1 MGEEITVNL
10 TGDQRELT
18 LLQGQAQTPF
28 RYSGFAYHAETTEA
42 FVKLIKAKATK
53 EKAVVAYQHG
63 GMHAILDDTITD
75 RPKDKVIYAFQL
87 SQQAKEWVDILS
99 KNKGPLGQK
108 SFLNFLK
115 RRSVEELPNL
125 EELLFSVQNFR
136 YVTNISGE
144 ASYEDSSNYVF
155 GIKVKDAEGTTT
167 IPKAIYPKIPIYK
180 ESDFVAAVEIEIDIV
195 KPRDAG
201 EGLGF
206 VLSCPKFER
215 FVEDAQAYEVD
226 TMKKE
231 LDGYLI
237 VAAWLFMGE

>member
-1 MGEEITVNL
+1 MDKMTVNI
-10 TGDQRELT
+10 TGEQKELT
-18 LLQGQAQTPF
+18 ILEGAAQTPF
-28 RYSGFAYHAETTEA
+28 RYGGFTYYVETTDS

-53 EKAVVAYQHG
+53 ENAVVAYQNG
-63 GMHAILDDTITD
+63 TMQAILDDTITD
-75 RPKDKVIYAFQL
+75 RPNDRLIYSLKV
-87 SQQAKEWVDILS
+87 SQQAKEWIDILG
-99 KNKGPLGQK
+99 KNNGPMGQK

-125 EELLFSVQNFR
+125 EELIFSVQNFR

-144 ASYEDSSNYVF
+144 ASYEDGNNYVF

-167 IPKAIYPKIPIYK
+167 LPKSIYPKIQIYK
-180 ESDFVAAVEIEIDIV
+180 ESEFVAAIEIEIEIV

-215 FVEDAQAYEVD
+215 YVEDAQAYEVEK
-226 TMKKE
+226 MKKE

-237 VAAWLFMGE
+237 VAARLFMNA

>member
-1 MGEEITVNL
+1 MDKMTVNI
-10 TGDQRELT
+10 TGEQKELT
-18 LLQGQAQTPF
+18 ILEGAAQTPF
-28 RYSGFAYHAETTEA
+28 RYGGFTYHVETTES

-53 EKAVVAYQHG
+53 ENAVVAYQNG
-63 GMHAILDDTITD
+63 TMQAILDDTITD
-75 RPKDKVIYAFQL
+75 RPNDRLIYSLKV
-87 SQQAKEWVDILS
+87 SQQAKEWIDILG
-99 KNKGPLGQK
+99 KNNGPMGQK

-125 EELLFSVQNFR
+125 EELIFSVQNFR

-144 ASYEDSSNYVF
+144 ASYEDGNNYVF

-167 IPKAIYPKIPIYK
+167 LPKSIYPKIQIYK
-180 ESDFVAAVEIEIDIV
+180 ESDFVEAMEIEIEIV

-215 FVEDAQAYEVD
+215 YVEEAQAHEVEK
-226 TMKKE
+226 MKKE
-231 LDGYLI
+231 LDGFLV
-237 VAAWLFMGE
+237 VAAWLFMPE

>member
-1 MGEEITVNL
+1 MDKMTVNI
-10 TGDQRELT
+10 TGEQKELT
-18 LLQGQAQTPF
+18 ILEGAAQTPF
-28 RYSGFAYHAETTEA
+28 RYGGFTYHVETTDS

-53 EKAVVAYQHG
+53 ENAVVAYQKD

-75 RPKDKVIYAFQL
+75 RPKDKLVYYFQL
-87 SQQAKEWVDILS
+87 SQQAKEWLDFINGS
-99 KNKGPLGQK
+99 KGPIGQK

-115 RRSVEELPNL
+115 RRGVEELSNL

-144 ASYEDSSNYVF
+144 ASYEDGSNYVF

-167 IPKAIYPKIPIYK
+167 LPKSIYPKIQIYK
-180 ESDFVAAVEIEIDIV
+180 ESEFVAAIEIEIEIV

-215 FVEDAQAYEVD
+215 YVEEAQAHEVEK
-226 TMKKE
+226 MKKE
-231 LDGYLI
+231 LDGFLV
-237 VAAWLFMGE
+237 VAAWLFGGE

>member
-1 MGEEITVNL
+1 MDKMTVNI
-10 TGDQRELT
+10 TGEQKELT
-18 LLQGQAQTPF
+18 ILEGAAQTPF
-28 RYSGFAYHAETTEA
+28 RYGGFTYYVETTDS

-53 EKAVVAYQHG
+53 ENAVVAYQNG
-63 GMHAILDDTITD
+63 TMHAILDDTITD
-75 RPKDKVIYAFQL
+75 RPNDRLIYSLKV
-87 SQQAKEWVDILS
+87 SQQAKEWIDILG
-99 KNKGPLGQK
+99 KNKGPMGQK

-125 EELLFSVQNFR
+125 EELIFSVQNFR

-144 ASYEDSSNYVF
+144 ASYEDGNNYVF

-167 IPKAIYPKIPIYK
+167 LPKSIYPKIQIYK
-180 ESDFVAAVEIEIDIV
+180 ESEFVAAIEIEIEIV

-206 VLSCPKFER
+206 MLSCPKFER
-215 FVEDAQAYEVD
+215 YVEDAQAYEVEK
-226 TMKKE
+226 MKKE

-237 VAAWLFMGE
+237 VAAWLFMNA

>member
-1 MGEEITVNL
+1 MDKMTVNI
-10 TGDQRELT
+10 TGEQKELT
-18 LLQGQAQTPF
+18 ILEGAAQTPF
-28 RYSGFAYHAETTEA
+28 RYGGFTYYVETTDS

-53 EKAVVAYQHG
+53 ENAVVAYQNG
-63 GMHAILDDTITD
+63 TMQAILDDTITD
-75 RPKDKVIYAFQL
+75 RPNDRLIYSLKV
-87 SQQAKEWVDILS
+87 SQQAKEWIDILG
-99 KNKGPLGQK
+99 KNNGPMGQK

-125 EELLFSVQNFR
+125 EELIFSVQNFR

-144 ASYEDSSNYVF
+144 ASYEDGNNYVF

-167 IPKAIYPKIPIYK
+167 LPKSIYPKIQIYK
-180 ESDFVAAVEIEIDIV
+180 ESEFVAAIEIEIEIV

-215 FVEDAQAYEVD
+215 YVEDAQAYEVEK
-226 TMKKE
+226 MKKE

-237 VAAWLFMGE
+237 VAAWLFMNA